1 MIKGINR
8 QMIEIVDTGNPYF
21 ERAFLVVQPGIS
33 QPDSELLHRQAQDLL
48 QNTGSCSLLR
58 RQRARELVG
67 RIGLCLLSALG
78 GAALA
83 LFIPWILT
91 R

>member
-21 ERAFLVVQPGIS
+21 ERALLVVQPGIS
-33 QPDSELLHRQAQDLL
+33 QSDSDLLHRQAQDLL

-58 RQRARELVG
+58 RQRTRQAITKIALS
-67 RIGLCLLSALG
+67 LLSALG

-83 LFIPWILT
+83 LFIQWILT